1 MMIRR
6 VLNEL
11 EKDKTRLIN
20 LNLTLLKSE
29 KATKKEIKRV
39 KMALKEYK
47 EGKTIPLTKFYL

>member
-11 EKDKTRLIN
+11 EKIKTRLIN

-39 KMALKEYK
+39 KATLKEYK
-47 EGKTIPLTKFYL
+47 DGKTISLTKFYI